1 MILYIK
7 HTNENQT
14 LSVNRFDLINDLCSA
29 SVRHNVLVLCSLCQD
44 LLAVGYGEFDS
55 SDLKPG
61 LVCCWSLKNPT
72 V

>member
-1 MILYIK
+1 MCVSYLHILC
-7 HTNENQT
+7 
-14 LSVNRFDLINDLCSA
+14 F
-29 SVRHNVLVLCSLCQD
+29 LCQD

-55 SDLKPG
+55 STQRAG